1 MKNGA
6 AVFLILSGAAAALLS
21 SFVFLYF
28 NMIGLEPAFFKTF
41 YTDLVPSA
49 AIVPL
54 ALLSLLA
61 GFIVMSLVT
70 GIHSGTFREMNFG
83 FRFHF
88 SDGAALAA
96 LIIAYLIY
104 RMKRG
109 RNNGR

>member
-49 AIVPL
+49 AIAPL

-61 GFIVMSLVT
+61 GFIVQRKTEEKARRGCCS
-70 GIHSGTFREMNFG
+70 
-83 FRFHF
+83 RFCRFPAF
-88 SDGAALAA
+88 SA
-96 LIIAYLIY
+96 
-104 RMKRG
+104 
-109 RNNGR
+109 